1 MKQLKAKYRKV
12 LSRYTKRGNLNH
24 ASLTEDLIG
33 AAARKWVDGGRQ
45 I

>member
-12 LSRYTKRGNLNH
+12 LSRYSKRGNLNH
-24 ASLTEDLIG
+24 ESLTEDLIG
-33 AAARKWVDGGRQ
+33 AAARKWVDGERQ